1 MIVRK
6 KKIPAPGKLL
16 TKTTLDQENHV
27 RRNTFG
33 LGKLH
38 LLACLYNDETLDTFG
53 QNMVKE
59 STDKTL
65 NT

>member
-38 LLACLYNDETLDTFG
+38 LLACLYNDETLEYIWTKYG
-53 QNMVKE
+53 QRIN
-59 STDKTL
+59 
-65 NT
+65 